1 MTEKTDKKDNARESR
16 IATVGSPSSNYE
28 ITLDVTASARDVPLV
43 GSVVYVENP
52 MGEGSELALGT
63 VSEVVT
69 TNKWHEDPTFR
80 GLLRDT
86 GEIVGMSGD
95 EGDIRRASIRIQAAW
110 KRDSKNENW
119 KPSGPN
125 FRMSPATGTPV
136 SKVDGHLIKELTAD
150 VDDTA
155 YMGMLAGAENIPLPL
170 SIPDFA
176 SSLGAMHFGIY
187 GLSGSGKALALDTPI
202 PTLNGFKPMGELQV
216 GDVIFGSD
224 GQPVT
229 VTKAHDVMVGHDCY
243 EVRFSDGSTIVADM
257 EHLWTVEHSGK
268 DWEWESI
275 TLTTEQIRADYEKHQ
290 EGKYWLPKV
299 GSVQYQTRSLP
310 IEPYAFGMKLGSD
323 AGNLLTDEYLFSGE
337 NQREALLRGLL
348 DTLGTEKSG
357 QVSFKLTGEHNTKR
371 IVSLINSLG
380 YRASYLVEENNVYVI
395 SFASND
401 RTDLM
406 NHRVKITE
414 VVPVASVPVRCIAVD
429 ADDHLFLAGENYL
442 PTHNTAATS
451 YLLATQMRHE
461 NHGMI
466 IVDPQGQW
474 ASEQELPFSLQGFAA
489 ELGRDVIVRRIS
501 EDLRLARDANLMTSL
516 LRQTNLVIELGLKH
530 ENTQDIVWYEITK
543 AMRDRED
550 WTADKSED
558 LLRTLLEHLA
568 SDGPANRVYTSPDN
582 ATRFQDRVNG
592 VLNDPKLF
600 TAALHQFAPIH
611 NLFQTTNPSGQV
623 RHDLRDTLLGVFE
636 RHPGEPAPVLILDM
650 SSKGMPGMEEAL
662 EEATLRAYEILEKDS
677 VKAAVLRNLFLTLKR
692 ASEDKFRQGTNLN
705 TLIVLDEAWRYAA
718 PTSKMEEEELL
729 LLSKDLAGYARDTR
743 KFGIGWLYISQSTR
757 SVNLDIWDQMSIRLF
772 GYGLSGADLEK
783 MGEIVDDK
791 SLLRLYKANG
801 NPRSTGVY
809 PFMMTGPVS
818 PLAANSTPV
827 MLNVFTNFQAFR
839 DDNRNWIV
847 PIRQRL
853 GLKELQGDPTPLAGS
868 MRVGKPKP
876 RAVKNE
882 FRAVNESGKAA
893 TENRKAVGFN
903 DVKGFADPLA
913 SLDDED
919 MPF

>member
-1 MTEKTDKKDNARESR
+1 MAEKTENKRESR

-136 SKVDGHLIKELTAD
+136 SKVDSHLIKELTAN
-150 VDDTA
+150 VEDTS

-202 PTLNGFKPMGELQV
+202 PTPNGFKFMGDLCV

-229 VTKAHDVMVGHDCY
+229 VTKAHDIMHNHDCY
-243 EVRFSDGSTIVADM
+243 QVVFSDGSQIIADI
-257 EHLWTVEHSGK
+257 EHLWTVEYRDENG
-268 DWEWESI
+268 EWESV
-275 TLTTEQIRADYEKHQ
+275 TLTTEQILASYKTKQVEV
-290 EGKYWLPKV
+290 YWIPEIGV
-299 GSVQYQTRSLP
+299 VQYPTRELP
-310 IEPYAFGMKLGSD
+310 IEPYAFGVRLGTGLS
-323 AGNLLTDEYLFSGE
+323 GTIPDEYLFSSE
-337 NQREALLRGLL
+337 PQRVALLQGMIETVGFAEPEKV
-348 DTLGTEKSG
+348 TLKLKEEQLAK
-357 QVSFKLTGEHNTKR
+357 QV
-371 IVSLINSLG
+371 ISLIDSLG
-380 YRASYLVEENNVYVI
+380 YRAIYMLEDNDVCVVSYKTGKEDDAL
-395 SFASND
+395 
-401 RTDLM
+401 
-406 NHRVKITE
+406 NHRVSI
-414 VVPVASVPVRCIAVD
+414 VDILPVDSVPVRCIAVS
-429 ADDHLFLAGENYL
+429 AENHLFLAGTTYIA
-442 PTHNTAATS
+442 THNTAATS

-489 ELGRDVIVRRIS
+489 ELGRNVIVRRIS

-550 WTADKSED
+550 WTADSSEE
-558 LLRTLLEHLA
+558 LLRILLEHLA
-568 SDGPANRVYTSPDN
+568 ADGPANRVYTSPDN
-582 ATRFQDRVNG
+582 ASRFQDRVNG

-853 GLKELQGDPTPLAGS
+853 GLKEVQGDPVPLAGS

-876 RAVKNE
+876 RVVKNE

-893 TENRKAVGFN
+893 TENRKAVGFA
-903 DVKGFADPLA
+903 DVQGFADPLA
-913 SLDDED
+913 SLDDEE